1 MQDVFIDG
9 RIALKPMP
17 VYQGRRASVKYKGL
31 LAQSGAQK
39 VYMHVGYGQ
48 DWGKGTDV
56 PMSYVGGQ
64 CWQSDMTIDGTDRLN
79 FCFRDN
85 GGNWDNNWGMN
96 WSVEIL

>member
-9 RIALKPMP
+9 RIAVKPMP
-17 VYQGRRASVKYKGL
+17 VYQGRRATVKYKGL

-48 DWGKGTDV
+48 DWKDSTDI

-64 CWQSDMTIDGTDRLN
+64 CWQTDITIEERAVELLLSITEAIGTTI
-79 FCFRDN
+79 
-85 GGNWDNNWGMN
+85 GNESGR
-96 WSVEIL
+96 